1 MLALG
6 CVEQAVQR
14 VRELPAVQVFKPN
27 LGVLLFV
34 VCRFLKECADLLVAF
49 LFCDGPIKGIFVSCL
64 GFA

>member
-49 LFCDGPIKGIFVSCL
+49 LFATAP
-64 GFA
+64 